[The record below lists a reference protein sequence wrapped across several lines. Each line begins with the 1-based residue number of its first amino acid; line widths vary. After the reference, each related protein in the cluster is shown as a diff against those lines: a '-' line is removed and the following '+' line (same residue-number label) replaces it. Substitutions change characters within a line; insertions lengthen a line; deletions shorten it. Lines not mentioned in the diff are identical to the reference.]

1 MIRDGQEELPE
12 PKPVTIEDV
21 QQVFILIDRYWTAV
35 KNAFPQPWQDRT
47 NYILLQ
53 TIGLTAFSKL
63 GADVIQNQVYE
74 AESYEHM
81 TSMSRFST
89 CQRTFR
95 CGVRTSWDLPDYLE
109 RSRFICDSSS
119 NYNPKKLF

>member
-1 MIRDGQEELPE
+1 MLRDGQEELPE

-35 KNAFPQPWQDRT
+35 KNAFPQAWQDRT

-74 AESYEHM
+74 AESYEQHD
-81 TSMSRFST
+81 FDVALQHLST
-89 CQRTFR
+89 NISLRREDFPGLAGLSGAKQ
-95 CGVRTSWDLPDYLE
+95 VYL
-109 RSRFICDSSS
+109 RL
-119 NYNPKKLF
+119 KQQ